1 MMAIL
6 ELMSRAQTVTL
17 LDEGDRSEVVETVC
31 SSGFIPKVR
40 KARSPARI
48 VHDWYWSR
56 TVKAYFVSMNM
67 ISTTK
72 IIRVHVSGL
81 GGFN

>member
-1 MMAIL
+1 MMMAIL
-6 ELMSRAQTVTL
+6 ELMSRAQTATL
-17 LDEGDRSEVVETVC
+17 LDEGDRSELVEAVC
-31 SSGFIPKVR
+31 SSVFIPKVR
-40 KARSPARI
+40 KARI

-67 ISTTK
+67 IPTTK